1 MPDMMT
7 EMALRLRER
16 RAKAEGLG
24 SDEPDAKQADKKP
37 PWDKTNGNGNKN
49 GSESPKVG
57 RRCEDN
63 PTHKR
68 FQSLTGQEMI
78 NLATTNGTAASGP
91 NVNSADLEILK
102 QEILTE
108 VRKEINKAKQ
118 EIIDAIKMELNRR

>member
-1 MPDMMT
+1 MCT
-7 EMALRLRER
+7 YISYR
-16 RAKAEGLG
+16 
-24 SDEPDAKQADKKP
+24 
-37 PWDKTNGNGNKN
+37 
-49 GSESPKVG
+49 
-57 RRCEDN
+57 
-63 PTHKR
+63 R

-118 EIIDAIKMELNRR
+118 EIIDGEQRKNLC